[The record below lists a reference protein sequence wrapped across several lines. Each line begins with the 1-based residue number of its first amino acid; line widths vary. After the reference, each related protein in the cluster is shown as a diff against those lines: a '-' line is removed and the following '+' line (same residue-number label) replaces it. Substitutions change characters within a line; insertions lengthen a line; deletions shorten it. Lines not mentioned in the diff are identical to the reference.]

1 MALVNNLPSGVQI
14 VGRKFREDLILDA
27 MQVIEDKV
35 GVMCEKLWAREG

>member
-1 MALVNNLPSGVQI
+1 VQI

-35 GVMCEKLWAREG
+35 GVLCEELWAREG